1 MPLNIEVF
9 FVNEIFESFTCDMH
23 MPLLRGP
30 QVKYIILAQGIDV
43 IDLPVEDLIL
53 VVHFTVL

>member
-9 FVNEIFESFTCDMH
+9 FVDEIFESFTCDMH

-30 QVKYIILAQGIDV
+30 QVKYIILEGIDV

-53 VVHFTVL
+53 VVHLTVL

>member
-30 QVKYIILAQGIDV
+30 QVKYKILEGIDV
-43 IDLPVEDLIL
+43 IDLPVEDLI
-53 VVHFTVL
+53 VMVHLKFL